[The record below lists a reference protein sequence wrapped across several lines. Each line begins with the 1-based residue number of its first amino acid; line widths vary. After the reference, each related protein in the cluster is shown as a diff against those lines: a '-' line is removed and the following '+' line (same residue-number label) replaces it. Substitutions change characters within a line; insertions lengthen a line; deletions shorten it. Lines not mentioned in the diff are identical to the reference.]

1 MNRIEWPIKVGETLK
16 RRRLHTLVGGAH
28 QWGITSCL
36 DGRAMLLFR
45 NPKKSKKF
53 GYDKWEGQQVN
64 GQFHYTGQGVRGNQD
79 VTSRANKSLLMSKDL
94 GKPVHVF
101 ESLGTDVT
109 YLGHFELLDD
119 AFRWE
124 VAPDETGRERR
135 VVVFQLMRVEI
146 DHS

>member
-53 GYDKWEGQQVN
+53 GYDKWEGKQGN
-64 GQFHYTGQGVRGNQD
+64 GQFHYTGQGVKGNQD
-79 VTSRANKSLLMSKDL
+79 VSTRANKSLLMSKDL

-109 YLGHFELLDD
+109 YLGHYELLDNPY
-119 AFRWE
+119 RWE
-124 VAPDETGRERR
+124 IAPDETGRERR
-135 VVVFQLMRVEI
+135 VVVFHLQRVEI
-146 DHS
+146 DHA